1 MIPYDKYNVTEF
13 NLENPRS
20 RYICS
25 MCGEITTLHD
35 SISYAGYNLVCNK
48 CRYKIKRV
56 FGIDNEIQ
64 LIQDVGKSRC
74 MKEEKEDNI

>member
-13 NLENPRS
+13 NLENPQS
-20 RYICS
+20 KYICS
-25 MCGEITTLHD
+25 MCGGITTLHD

-56 FGIDNEIQ
+56 LGIDNEIQ
-64 LIQDVGKSRC
+64 LIQDVGKARC
-74 MKEEKEDNI
+74 MKEEKEDNT

>member
-13 NLENPRS
+13 NLENPQS

-56 FGIDNEIQ
+56 LGIDNEIQ
-64 LIQDVGKSRC
+64 LIQGVGKARC
-74 MKEEKEDNI
+74 MKEEKEDNT